1 MPLQMSFLYERMSKI
16 PHNPSELRESTDSE
30 RSRKGRRFTGS
41 EHRKLNAH
49 FMIVFN
55 TLNILLLSKL
65 FHLIYT
71 K

>member
-1 MPLQMSFLYERMSKI
+1 MPLQMSFLYERMFKI
-16 PHNPSELRESTDSE
+16 PHNPSELRESMDSE
-30 RSRKGRRFTGS
+30 RSRKNIRFTGS

-65 FHLIYT
+65 FNLIYT